1 MGKIMVDE
9 LLRKLKTG
17 LEEEIRHYESML
29 KVSRD
34 EQDVLKNE
42 TYSSK
47 LISLASE
54 KLRLMNEINRI
65 GLMLSPLKV
74 MWIKDRESN
83 PDSPAENE
91 IDPLIN
97 ELSEVLERLLS
108 VDRAN
113 TKKLA
118 ELTGTESVEEPLQVK
133 DPLAAIKAY
142 KDMSNK

>member
-1 MGKIMVDE
+1 MEDE